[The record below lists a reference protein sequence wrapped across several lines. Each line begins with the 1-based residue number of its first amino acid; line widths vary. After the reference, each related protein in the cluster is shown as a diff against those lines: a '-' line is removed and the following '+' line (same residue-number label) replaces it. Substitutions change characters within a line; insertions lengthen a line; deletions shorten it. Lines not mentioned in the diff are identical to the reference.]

1 MNADFFF
8 VDRVLSCK
16 IDARHRLPI
25 YVHQWFLEFELVI
38 ISSSANPSFP
48 VCREI
53 SMELTLTPQGFV
65 RRSPSKHPC
74 QYVTKRYMFRARA
87 CICTSQQ
94 RNGRRRY
101 TRPCLEQGTASAIR
115 FPVSSP
121 FAAACG
127 GPIFDTSPRPCRR
140 PSWWCVG
147 RGSWF
152 GLPGQKIPVTGLVN
166 SASHSS

>member
-1 MNADFFF
+1 MLIFFF

-101 TRPCLEQGTASAIR
+101 TRPLPGTGDGVSNQVSCQ
-115 FPVSSP
+115 FPHLPLHVAVP
-121 FAAACG
+121 YLTLL
-127 GPIFDTSPRPCRR
+127 PPCRR
-140 PSWWCVG
+140 PSGRCVG